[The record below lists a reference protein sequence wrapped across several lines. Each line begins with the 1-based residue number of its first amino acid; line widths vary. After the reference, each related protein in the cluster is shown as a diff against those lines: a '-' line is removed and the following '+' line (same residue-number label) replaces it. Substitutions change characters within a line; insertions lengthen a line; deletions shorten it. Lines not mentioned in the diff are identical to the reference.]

1 MGFLSDNFIADGIFV
16 VIKWMFEFIH
26 DYSIV
31 ILLITLAIRIVVL
44 PLDIKQR
51 KNTRMMANLG
61 PEMESLKKRY
71 ANNPDQLNRKMQ
83 ELYRERNVKPMAG
96 CLPMILQLFLL
107 FAFFGALRNI
117 VSEQTVSLV
126 LRAAHDGVE
135 NVQLPQWLWVHNL
148 WQPDS
153 GLAGCMPSAAEF
165 LTFLQTNA
173 GSITPQTMVMLQN
186 HGLIT
191 YSGGTLQVATEAY
204 NTLTTNL
211 IAANGLTGLN
221 NGWFGLPVL
230 AGASLFFQQWQ
241 SMKQNPTM
249 QQQGKMMLYIF
260 PLVSVWICAT
270 SNTAFSIYW
279 IVSNVYAILLN
290 WILDAF
296 YKARERKAE
305 ERSRIVERKQ
315 TE

>member
-1 MGFLSDNFIADGIFV
+1 MALKTRKLWPDAADMRGGKRMG
-16 VIKWMFEFIH
+16 IKLYISYIPVSYTH
-26 DYSIV
+26 LDYSIV

-71 ANNPDQLNRKMQ
+71 ANNPDQMNRKMQ

-204 NTLTTNL
+204 NTPVSYTHLKRP
-211 IAANGLTGLN
+211 
-221 NGWFGLPVL
+221 LPP
-230 AGASLFFQQWQ
+230 G
-241 SMKQNPTM
+241 
-249 QQQGKMMLYIF
+249 G
-260 PLVSVWICAT
+260 
-270 SNTAFSIYW
+270 
-279 IVSNVYAILLN
+279 
-290 WILDAF
+290 
-296 YKARERKAE
+296 
-305 ERSRIVERKQ
+305 
-315 TE
+315 